1 MINEEA
7 VFSLF
12 TPFYPFRCIIYHT
25 KEKEAST
32 ALISALS
39 RMGQGGGCSLD
50 ANVVLPEGG

>member
-1 MINEEA
+1 MEKINEEA

-12 TPFYPFRCIIYHT
+12 TPFYHFRGIIYRT

-39 RMGQGGGCSLD
+39 GMG
-50 ANVVLPEGG
+50 